1 MPLVFGPETTRIQ
14 LAIPQVFNPRHQLN
28 PLKVFADRRFDGI
41 NGSDRTTETHSTEKK
56 VNSTGSRLFVPFLD
70 PIDGVL
76 CLSADATA
84 AEIDA
89 RAASHKLR
97 FPLLIDRSATL
108 REQVDATGFA
118 PAASRFGPY
127 CDNIVGM
134 NWKLPNGN
142 IVRIGER
149 VVKTTTGY
157 DLFRFLLSSGQRF
170 GQPVDYVL
178 RLRPDCGITS
188 VYRLSGSVGAVS
200 SAIPHLLKN
209 CWMHWFDAID
219 MLAGSGECQL
229 RIVVNCPADECP
241 LVESFGSSFATDNS
255 LTFTV
260 EQGVPFPT
268 DGCPDFVFKTL
279 PENIVKLAHTVSQTG
294 GIRCVAL
301 CYNGVLHGYVDDRT
315 TTVERVSGL
324 VRDNAEKLQAV
335 GGDWH
340 SRHLHA
346 AIPSLLEAG
355 WISTFLQESNIS

>member
-1 MPLVFGPETTRIQ
+1 
-14 LAIPQVFNPRHQLN
+14 
-28 PLKVFADRRFDGI
+28 
-41 NGSDRTTETHSTEKK
+41 
-56 VNSTGSRLFVPFLD
+56 LFEPFLD
-70 PIDGVL
+70 SIDGVL

-84 AEIDA
+84 ADIQA
-89 RAASHKLR
+89 QVGSHKLR
-97 FPLLIDRSATL
+97 FPLLIDPKATL
-108 REQVDATGFA
+108 REQVDSTGFA
-118 PAASRFGPY
+118 PGSSRFGPF

-134 NWKLPNGN
+134 NWKLPNGQ

-157 DLFRFLLSSGQRF
+157 DVFRFLLNSGQRF

-178 RLRPDCGITS
+178 RLRPDCGMTT
-188 VYRLSGSVGAVS
+188 VTWLTGSASAVS
-200 SAIPHLLKN
+200 SAIPKLLKN

-219 MLAGSGECQL
+219 MLAEDGDCRL
-229 RIVVNCPADECP
+229 RIVVNCPIDELP
-241 LVESFGSSFATDNS
+241 VVERFLSSFARENTLQSTSERD
-255 LTFTV
+255 
-260 EQGVPFPT
+260 VPFPT

-279 PENIVKLAHTVSQTG
+279 PENIVQLAQTVAQTG

-301 CYNGVLHGYVDDRT
+301 CYNGVLHGYVTDRAA
-315 TTVERVSGL
+315 TVQRVSEL

-355 WISTFLQESNIS
+355 WVSTLLQESNIS